1 MIALDLDEQR
11 CEKCQKLLFR
21 GINGFGLIEVKCSR
35 CGHVNLL
42 NSYDAMLRGTPSAYI
57 IVYDKSGR
65 LIATSKSAEKILG
78 YTPEQLQNMDMKTID
93 PAFQLQTIKSK
104 NREDALDEWVGL
116 HKGFPGTVKH
126 RTAEGTEVSS
136 NARYYPIGTFTGVY
150 TMCVFYASHI

>member
-42 NSYDAMLRGTPSAYI
+42 NSYDAMLRSRPNAYI
-57 IVYDKSGR
+57 IVYDKGGR
-65 LIATSKSAEKILG
+65 LIATSKSAESILG
-78 YTPEQLQNMDMKTID
+78 YTPEQLQNMDMKIID
-93 PAFQLQTIKSK
+93 PAFQLQPITSK
-104 NREDALDEWVGL
+104 TRDDALDEWEGL
-116 HKGFPGTVKH
+116 HKSFPGAVKH
-126 RTAEGTEVSS
+126 RTAAGSTVNS